1 MQSLI
6 MLQWGRYHGF
16 VESGVDL
23 EFKRGNDPGE
33 VLDGGDPTK
42 PPYSNLKNKVACLF
56 KNIFVDRNV
65 NKYSDWFSL
74 AG

>member
-42 PPYSNLKNKVACLF
+42 PPYSNLKNKVACLNF
-56 KNIFVDRNV
+56 K
-65 NKYSDWFSL
+65 KYLMTKLSMKIQHGFC
-74 AG
+74 

>member
-1 MQSLI
+1 M
-6 MLQWGRYHGF
+6 
-16 VESGVDL
+16 DL

-56 KNIFVDRNV
+56 KREQIRVH
-65 NKYSDWFSL
+65 SDLDHF
-74 AG
+74 